1 MNYKSC
7 WCGDVCIN
15 GNCPIANAE
24 ELTDR
29 SIPVPK
35 TVKNVMSA
43 QTIVKIVTTIVMV
56 YAQSLKHVLII
67 PNRNNKSPIGKTYRG
82 FFYL

>member
-1 MNYKSC
+1 MNYKSW

-35 TVKNVMSA
+35 NCKECYERTDDCKDCYHYCDGLCTV
-43 QTIVKIVTTIVMV
+43 T
-56 YAQSLKHVLII
+56 
-67 PNRNNKSPIGKTYRG
+67 KTRVDYTK
-82 FFYL
+82 